1 MADADSKALG
11 HPLWPNVSQNELLM
25 MEVRQFAVGLD
36 PARRPSD
43 ETVALAER
51 LVGAAYTHT
60 VEPDINCYDDGFMGY
75 ILELPNGN
83 IVMAVL
89 EHDGT
94 LKFGHHDVMNAESGN
109 DHLQACAEQDLLFL
123 LEEPVSN
130 PNSCADD
137 ESALRNRRRCDEH
150 EKTIRDAETMVSQ
163 YLEDNPDRASAPLF
177 N

>member
-1 MADADSKALG
+1 MSKADSRALG

-36 PARRPSD
+36 SERRPSD

-75 ILELPNGN
+75 ILELPNGT

-94 LKFGHHDVMNAESGN
+94 LKFGHHDVMSADPGD
-109 DHLQACAEQDLLFL
+109 DHLRACREQDLLGL
-123 LEEPVSN
+123 LSEPPAQS
-130 PNSCADD
+130 AGQ
-137 ESALRNRRRCDEH
+137 ESGAALYGFQRWSDEH
-150 EKTIRDAETMVSQ
+150 HQTIRDAEEMVAK
-163 YLEDNPDRASAPLF
+163 YLAENPDRASTPLF
-177 N
+177 E